1 MPTVRTLVVCIGL
14 MSVMAG
20 VGKCRIP
27 FHKASKDSHAMQEAF
42 GLIVAALENLDSRLT
57 TIENRF
63 GIPDS
68 KLSSSRVPAQ
78 EVVGQG
84 DDPETAKE
92 VAGQG
97 DHSETAKEVTGQGD
111 SLEPAKEVAGQGDD
125 PDNAQEVVG
134 QGDDPDNAQEVV
146 GQGDDP
152 DNAQEVAG
160 QGDDP
165 DNAQGEFLQ
174 TSGSTVNRLGEV
186 ESRPCP
192 NANFTRVPITG
203 RCYYMSVINKDRK
216 HWEEARASCQSME
229 ATLAEP
235 RGALFWHVV
244 SFLAK
249 NEKTAGF
256 GFWVG
261 GVYLGNWFWINSG
274 EVVSLDSNFWSYRDN
289 EDIIRPPGDIEGGKC
304 LTLRYVLE
312 EKSYAYTADQ
322 CGYTKYYLC
331 EMLEKTH
338 RLYF

>member
-27 FHKASKDSHAMQEAF
+27 FHKEPCDRGTKCSQCPEGTFQTSIEDDGVNQDTELVCCPGCANSTMFSSLLPGHPPCYCLISDLKYSRNFRFPETFNTQNDLDASPSQDTNFILNKASKDSHAMQEAF

-63 GIPDS
+63 GIPD
-68 KLSSSRVPAQ
+68 R
-78 EVVGQG
+78 
-84 DDPETAKE
+84 
-92 VAGQG
+92 
-97 DHSETAKEVTGQGD
+97 
-111 SLEPAKEVAGQGDD
+111 
-125 PDNAQEVVG
+125 
-134 QGDDPDNAQEVV
+134 
-146 GQGDDP
+146 
-152 DNAQEVAG
+152 
-160 QGDDP
+160 
-165 DNAQGEFLQ
+165 EFLQ